1 VEGPRGR
8 EEMPAEA
15 VLLLTGYLP
24 DVELLKSAGVNVD
37 AETLRPELDPE
48 TLETN
53 VPGLFVAGSIVSGRD
68 TGRTFIENGRLHG
81 AVIVRA
87 ILARRADAVR
97 LPAGGPG
104 QRRP

>member
-37 AETLRPELDPE
+37 AETLRPELDPQ

-81 AVIVRA
+81 GVIVRA
-87 ILARRADAVR
+87 ILARRSGSLR
-97 LPAGGPG
+97 SPPPGLGGP
-104 QRRP
+104 RP